1 MVAELFFD
9 RNNRTVMLEFFRK
22 NYKVVIWLMIAT
34 FILTLVP
41 SVFFLA
47 R

>member
-1 MVAELFFD
+1 MD
-9 RNNRTVMLEFFRK
+9 FFRK
-22 NYKVVIWLMIAT
+22 NYKLVIWLMIAT

-47 R
+47 Q